1 MSALQDDRTA
11 CDFVLVLL
19 RDEKDLVRGLPSRAM
34 RRVRVAASRDTHAQ
48 FSRGISVF
56 QMS

>member
-1 MSALQDDRTA
+1 MDCRKIFRA
-11 CDFVLVLL
+11 CDCLDSL

-34 RRVRVAASRDTHAQ
+34 RRVRVAAPRDTHTQ
-48 FSRGISVF
+48 LSRGISVF